1 MAIKALGSHPDGSP
15 PKPRMNR
22 FPMLFVFV
30 ASLFAG
36 PGLAAEQKA
45 FDPATFAALQD
56 ADKPILIDVRANWCP
71 TCKKQAPIISSL
83 LATPEFT
90 GYTLLEVNFD
100 TQPAVLRQF
109 KVTQQSTLIV
119 FKGKAEKGRST
130 GDTQKDGIAA
140 LLRKASG

>member
-1 MAIKALGSHPDGSP
+1 
-15 PKPRMNR
+15 MNR
-22 FPMLFVFV
+22 VLMLFTLVV
-30 ASLFAG
+30 ILAAG
-36 PGLAAEQKA
+36 IGFAAEQKA
-45 FDPATFAALQD
+45 FDQATFAALQN
-56 ADKPILIDVRANWCP
+56 ADKSILIDVRADWCP

-100 TQPAVLRQF
+100 TQPAVLQQF

-130 GDTQKDGIAA
+130 GETQKDGIAA